1 MSRRKDRENR
11 EVFDKVKKG
20 LASRTPSP
28 AERAKDAER
37 ERLIQAEANRI
48 RLEGEKIA
56 AQLAHQEALN
66 QEHDRLEA
74 ERRKQGK

>member
-20 LASRTPSP
+20 LASRTPSA

-37 ERLIQAEANRI
+37 ERLVQAEANRI
-48 RLEGEKIA
+48 RLKSEEIA
-56 AQLAHQEALN
+56 AQLARQEQLN
-66 QEHDRLEA
+66 REHERMEA

>member
-11 EVFDKVKKG
+11 EVFERVKNG
-20 LASRTPSP
+20 LAKRTPSP
-28 AERAKDAER
+28 AERATDAER

-56 AQLAHQEALN
+56 AQLAHHEALN